1 MWIQSTLGDFSIVK
15 HTNGKQWLVRSRYK
29 KGMTTICKAMK
40 LKKDRIVTYPKADYL
55 YRIYLDE
62 VMMVRLMHLLFH
74 SITYPNFK
82 NNETKKRSPKRL
94 KQLYEVYN
102 ALKKP

>member
-1 MWIQSTLGDFSIVK
+1 MWIQSTLGDFSIVQ

-29 KGMTTICKAMK
+29 QDMTTICKALK
-40 LKKDRIVTYPKADYL
+40 LKKDRIVTYPEADYL
-55 YRIYLDE
+55 YRVYLDE
-62 VMMVRLMHLLFH
+62 VLMVRLMHLLFH

-82 NNETKKRSPKRL
+82 NNEIKKRTSKRL
-94 KQLYEVYN
+94 KALYEVYN